1 MTTRRQ
7 PNKLPA
13 PGWRLLLY
21 LVLLAMPFFAARTL
35 SAMLPGNWLV
45 MLLADA
51 GEFLARPFFTIGQ
64 TSVSP
69 AFFLRSTFFL
79 LLILLISRASSAFL
93 RDRVLARLQLSEGQR
108 FAIERVFGYAVFV
121 LGMTVGLE
129 TLGIDFKSLAFI
141 GGAVGIGVGLGLQNI
156 ANNFISGLVLL
167 VEQPIQVGD
176 RIEIGGLAGDVVR
189 IAARSTW
196 IRTNDNIIIVVPN
209 DDIINN
215 QVINWTAN
223 DAEVRVGVKC
233 GVAYESDPAKVRDIL
248 LQTASRHPDVLAQP
262 APLVLFQ
269 EFGESSLDFELLV
282 WTNSRTHSPGLLR
295 SDLRFAIFA
304 AFLKA
309 GIEIPFPQRDVRLRP
324 PATADASGLT
334 RPA

>member
-1 MTTRRQ
+1 M
-7 PNKLPA
+7 
-13 PGWRLLLY
+13 Y
-21 LVLLAMPFFAARTL
+21 LVLLALPFFAARAL
-35 SAMLPGNWLV
+35 AAVLPGNWLIR
-45 MLLADA
+45 LLADA

-64 TSVSP
+64 TSISP

-93 RDRVLARLQLSEGQR
+93 RHRVLTKVQLSEGQR

-129 TLGIDFKSLAFI
+129 SLGIDFKSLAFI

-176 RIEIGGLAGDVVR
+176 RIELGGLAGDVVR

-223 DAEVRVGVKC
+223 DAEVRVGVKI
-233 GVAYESDPAKVRDIL
+233 GVSYDSDPANVRDIL
-248 LQTASRHPDVLAQP
+248 IQVASRHPDVLAQP
-262 APLVLFQ
+262 APIVLFQ

-304 AFLKA
+304 AFQEA
-309 GIEIPFPQRDVRLRP
+309 GIEIPFPQRDVRVRAA
-324 PATADASGLT
+324 PAASAADLT